1 MWEVRAGVIKMTAR
15 PVWTTAVPDWE
26 RRIVARESLIAF
38 PPLFPDEGERAL
50 EIFKQLRVVDVAG
63 RPTFG
68 EIGRPWVFD
77 YVRALFGAYDP
88 VAGRR
93 LITESLMS
101 ISKKNGKSTLAA
113 GIMLTAL
120 ILNWRDSGEY
130 LILAPTVEVANN
142 SFGPARDMIRADEE
156 LSDLMQVQDH
166 IRTITHRN
174 TNATLKVVA
183 ADSATVSGKKGII
196 VLVDELHEFGKRADA
211 ENMLREATGGL
222 ASRPEGCTIYLTTQ
236 SDQPPAGIFRKK
248 LIYAREVRDGK
259 VHDPAFLPVL
269 YEFPEHML
277 ADKAYL
283 DFDNAYVTNPNFG
296 ASVDSEFLRRQFDIE
311 QAAGEESLR
320 GFLAKHLNV
329 EIGLAL
335 RSDRW
340 AGADYWEGATMA
352 GLTLET
358 LLNRCDVVDVG
369 IDGGGLDDLLGLGV
383 VGRDRVSGRKLHW
396 GHAWAH
402 PSVLERRKAE
412 APRFRDFAAQGDL
425 TLVKQIGDDVTEVVE
440 IIRRIEAA
448 GVLDKI
454 GVDPYGI
461 GAILDALMGVGIT
474 EDKIVGIS
482 QGWKMAGAIKT
493 AERWLAEGQFGHA
506 GSEMMAWCVG
516 NAKVEPKGNAVS
528 ITKQASGFAKIDPL
542 MALLN
547 AVSLMALNPESAS
560 SVYNQRGF
568 VSV

>member
-1 MWEVRAGVIKMTAR
+1 MSK
-15 PVWTTAVPDWE
+15 PVWDTSCKDWE
-26 RRIVARESLIAF
+26 RRIVAGESLIAF
-38 PPLFPDEGERAL
+38 PPLFPSEAEEAL
-50 EIFKQLRVVDVAG
+50 NQFKQLRVVDVAG

-68 EIGRPWVFD
+68 EVCRPWILD
-77 YVRALFGAYDP
+77 YVQALFGAYDP
-88 VAGRR
+88 AAGRR

-120 ILNWRDSGEY
+120 IRNWRDSGEY
-130 LILAPTVEVANN
+130 LILAPTVEVAAN
-142 SFGPARDMIRADEE
+142 SFGPARDMVRADEE
-156 LSDLMQVQDH
+156 LSDMFHVQDH

-174 TNATLKVVA
+174 TQATLKVVA

-211 ENMLREATGGL
+211 EDMLREATGGL

-236 SDQPPAGIFRKK
+236 SDQPPAGIFRQK

-259 VHDPAFLPVL
+259 VHDPAFLPLL
-269 YEFPEHML
+269 YEFPEQML
-277 ADKAYL
+277 KDKAFL
-283 DFDNAYVTNPNFG
+283 DISNAYITNPNLG
-296 ASVDSEFLRRQFDIE
+296 VSVDEAFLRRELAKAQN
-311 QAAGEESLR
+311 AGEESLR
-320 GFLAKHLNV
+320 GMASKHLNV

-340 AGADYWEGATMA
+340 AGADYWEQAALPGI
-352 GLTLET
+352 TLDV
-358 LLNRCDVVDVG
+358 LLERCEVVDVG
-369 IDGGGLDDLLGLGV
+369 IDGGGLDDLLGLAV

-412 APRFRDFAAQGDL
+412 APRFRDFAQQGDL
-425 TLVKQIGDDVTEVVE
+425 TLVRQIGDDVVEVTE
-440 IIRRIEAA
+440 IIRRIDAA

-493 AERWLAEGQFGHA
+493 AERWLAEGQFGHGGA
-506 GSEMMAWCVG
+506 PVMSWCVG

-528 ITKQASGFAKIDPL
+528 ITKQSSGSAKIDPL

-560 SVYNQRGF
+560 SVYNDRGF